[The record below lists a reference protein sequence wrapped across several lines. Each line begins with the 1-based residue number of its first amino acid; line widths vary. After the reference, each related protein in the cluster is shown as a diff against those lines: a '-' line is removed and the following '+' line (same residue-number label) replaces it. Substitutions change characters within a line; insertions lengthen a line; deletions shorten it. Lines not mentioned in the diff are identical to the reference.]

1 MSARGAGERAAP
13 PVRHRLGAGDAVHM
27 LAAVPANHRP
37 RPRRRP
43 SGRRAVSA
51 AALAGLAAALV
62 SGCAQFNKA
71 LGQQEEVVIFR
82 QNTPNAV
89 RLQVRAACS
98 HIPRVVPEPL
108 PTDGKVSDELYNVR
122 FQVGSASTG
131 DLAHLQRC
139 LSRFHS
145 VVGLETNTPGGD

>member
-1 MSARGAGERAAP
+1 
-13 PVRHRLGAGDAVHM
+13 M

-37 RPRRRP
+37 RPRQRP
-43 SGRRAVSA
+43 AGRRAVIA
-51 AALAGLAAALV
+51 AVLAALAALPV
-62 SGCAQFNKA
+62 AGCAQFNKA

-98 HIPRVVPEPL
+98 HISRAVPEPL

-122 FQVGSASTG
+122 YQVGSASTG
-131 DLAHLQRC
+131 DLARLQRC

-145 VVGLETNTPGGD
+145 VLGLQIDTPGGD

>member
-1 MSARGAGERAAP
+1 
-13 PVRHRLGAGDAVHM
+13 M
-27 LAAVPANHRP
+27 LAAVPAKHRLRPHP
-37 RPRRRP
+37 RPP
-43 SGRRAVSA
+43 VRRAVIA
-51 AALAGLAAALV
+51 VALAVLAAVPVA
-62 SGCAQFNKA
+62 GCAQFNKA

-98 HIPRVVPEPL
+98 HIPHAVPEPL

-122 FQVGSASTG
+122 YQVGSASTG
-131 DLAHLQRC
+131 ELAHLQQC

-145 VVGLETNTPGGD
+145 VLGLETNTPGGE

>member
-1 MSARGAGERAAP
+1 
-13 PVRHRLGAGDAVHM
+13 VI
-27 LAAVPANHRP
+27 
-37 RPRRRP
+37 
-43 SGRRAVSA
+43 A
-51 AALAGLAAALV
+51 AALAGLAAV
-62 SGCAQFNKA
+62 SAAGCAQFNKA

-98 HIPRVVPEPL
+98 HIPHAVPEPL

-122 FQVGSASTG
+122 YQVGSASTG
-131 DLAHLQRC
+131 ELAQLQQC

-145 VVGLETNTPGGD
+145 VLGLETNTPGGD